1 MYKEIPAFEA
11 AGDTGILFRAQDG
24 LNKVAHFNTHIPEK
38 LASLIKTIEDDPDPN
53 HAYLY
58 DRALG
63 AGEVYGPNNN
73 GDYFERHE
81 LKGHHHTFEK
91 EANLYRHHKSK
102 GPKIGDVLA
111 SAYNEPLDT
120 VDLIIRAPIE
130 QIANDLTSFEN
141 NQRLIQTS
149 MGAKVKNDICSI
161 CGNKARTRAHYCHHL
176 RGMMLRTMPDGRLV
190 YARNPEPKFVDIS
203 IVVIHADPASAV
215 LRKIAHDHKAAGY
228 KQSSM
233 VKKDINNTE
242 DRDVLRPEVIEATN
256 HLDRGDA
263 LQTLHYATGGPL
275 RPDEF
280 QAVLR
285 KDASLLRYD
294 IIPYVG
300 FKRMSKMAMRG
311 APLFDLV
318 EIISQVDRLPV
329 DERAQYKMASFLSP
343 EEYHFYMTY
352 RNSLGDFSKDFLR

>member
-1 MYKEIPAFEA
+1 MMYKEIPAFED
-11 AGDTGILFRAQDG
+11 AGDTGVLFRPQDG

-38 LASLIKTIEDDPDPN
+38 LASLIKEIEADPDPDY
-53 HAYLY
+53 AYLY

-73 GDYFERHE
+73 GDYFERGE
-81 LKGHHHTFEK
+81 LKDHHHTFEK
-91 EANLYRHHKSK
+91 EAALYRHHKNK
-102 GPKIGDVLA
+102 GPNIGDVMA

-130 QIANDLTSFEN
+130 KIARDLSAFEN
-141 NQRLIQTS
+141 NQKLIQTS
-149 MGAKVKNDICSI
+149 MGAKVKHDVCSI

-190 YARNPEPKFVDIS
+190 YAKNPEPRFVDIS
-203 IVVIHADPASAV
+203 IVVIHADPASAM
-215 LRKIAHDHKAAGY
+215 LRKIAHKTASEKY
-228 KQSSM
+228 SSM
-233 VKKDINNTE
+233 TKRDINNTE
-242 DRDVLRPEVIEATN
+242 QRDVLRPEFVEATN

-285 KDASLLRYD
+285 KDASLLRHD

-300 FKRMSKMAMRG
+300 FKKMEKMAMRG
-311 APLFDLV
+311 RPLFDLV
-318 EIISQVDRLPV
+318 EVISNINGLPV
-329 DERAQYKMASFLSP
+329 DEKAQYKMASFLSP

-352 RNSLGDFSKDFLR
+352 RNSIGDFSKDFLR